1 MAFIFPLN
9 SEAVSAKLDWNE
21 YWVLHRQV
29 ATICG
34 AHVDHLL
41 AIHGVLHLPED
52 LEEIEVQA
60 ILPQLYG
67 DARHGDGQ
75 IMALVDVEYHG
86 GAYVNP
92 VITDRRSR
100 LIPRMVT
107 RHGLLHFLN
116 LDNRCQT
123 RHGRCIVWL
132 NNVIWREQDQR
143 IKNLRH
149 GDFLRCAVPPKS
161 EECEQDEVAVQSTS
175 DMEDQV
181 NLMQTR
187 VDLVHGTPTSSSVPT
202 RFVLL
207 YLYGRDIIDVETVDA
222 TIDEVVDGRI
232 GRYRETS
239 SPDSMK
245 SEIPP

>member
-1 MAFIFPLN
+1 MARSSASWQPPALPAPSLDSTRRRSPGDYESSERSNEEGYYQMAFVFPLN

-29 ATICG
+29 ANLCG

-67 DARHGDGQ
+67 DARHGDSQ

-92 VITDRRSR
+92 VLTDRRSR
-100 LIPRMVT
+100 LIPRTVT

-116 LDNRCQT
+116 LENRCQT
-123 RHGRCIVWL
+123 RHGR
-132 NNVIWREQDQR
+132 
-143 IKNLRH
+143 
-149 GDFLRCAVPPKS
+149 
-161 EECEQDEVAVQSTS
+161 
-175 DMEDQV
+175 
-181 NLMQTR
+181 
-187 VDLVHGTPTSSSVPT
+187 
-202 RFVLL
+202 
-207 YLYGRDIIDVETVDA
+207 
-222 TIDEVVDGRI
+222 
-232 GRYRETS
+232 
-239 SPDSMK
+239 
-245 SEIPP
+245 